1 MDVATIAHE
10 QTGAAEGAG
19 DAPAAG
25 DVLRDRFELREIIGR
40 GGGSLVFRAFDR
52 LRALARAQEPEV
64 AVKVVTADGDLRSEL
79 IEQVHR
85 EACYLQELSHPNIIR
100 GFGSDRDGDD
110 HFLVMELLRG
120 RSLVQILRGEP
131 DRRLRPALA
140 GRIVR
145 DIASALNHVHA
156 KGLVHGDLKPGNV
169 FVTQDG
175 VVKVLDFGAA
185 RALGDDPTRWIAA
198 SSDDVSA
205 LTPSY
210 ASPEAIAGETPRE
223 SDDVFSL
230 AVLAHVMLTGRHPFA
245 GKSVAEARAD
255 ASLSPERPAGLSRAQ
270 WGALRRGLAIE
281 RADRAASVTDFAEAL
296 LRGSILDRLMR

>member
-1 MDVATIAHE
+1 MDVATIAEE
-10 QTGAAEGAG
+10 QRSVSEEAGGAL
-19 DAPAAG
+19 AAG

-64 AVKVVTADGDLRSEL
+64 AVKVVTADGDLRSEF
-79 IEQVHR
+79 IGQIHR
-85 EACYLQELSHPNIIR
+85 EACYLHELSHPNIVR
-100 GFGSDRDGDD
+100 GFGSDRDGDH

-120 RSLVQILRGEP
+120 RVLTQILRSEP

-140 GRIVR
+140 GRVIR
-145 DIASALNHVHA
+145 EIAAALQHA
-156 KGLVHGDLKPGNV
+156 HSKGLVHGDLKPGNV
-169 FVTQDG
+169 FITHAG
-175 VVKVLDFGAA
+175 VAKVLDFGAA
-185 RALGDDPTRWIAA
+185 RALGDDPTQQIAA

-245 GKSVAEARAD
+245 GKSATEARGD
-255 ASLSPERPAGLSRAQ
+255 SSLPPERPDGLSRAQ
-270 WGALRRGLAIE
+270 WNALRRGLAIE
-281 RADRAASVTDFAEAL
+281 RADRAASVVEFADAF
-296 LRGSILDRLMR
+296 LRGSILDRLLR